1 MIVESK
7 ALKTKTEIQEYVTAF
22 SPKTVTA
29 YRIAN
34 SQKVNEVIDY
44 ERKKGTIKAI
54 IILR

>member
-7 ALKTKTEIQEYVTAF
+7 TLKTKTEIQEYVSSY

-29 YRIAN
+29 YRVAN
-34 SQKVNEVIDY
+34 SQNINEVIDY
-44 ERKKGTIKAI
+44 ERKKGTIRAI

>member
-7 ALKTKTEIQEYVTAF
+7 TLKTKTEIQEYMSSY

-29 YRIAN
+29 YRLAN
-34 SQKVNEVIDY
+34 SQKINEVIDY
-44 ERKKGTIKAI
+44 ERKKGTIRAI